1 LVYNEQAY
9 IQSEGCNCVPIA
21 CLKVM
26 EIYGFLKAGTI
37 NVLGDSVEGYQPVVL
52 DYFNSCVIKYNTNL
66 MAEQRQKILHKIDR
80 KKSTEDD
87 IDDQI
92 LFI

>member
-1 LVYNEQAY
+1 MELVICFEETNTHCLVYNEQAY
-9 IQSEGCNCVPIA
+9 IQRDGCNYGSIT

-52 DYFNSCVIKYNTNL
+52 DYFNGCVMKYNTNL
-66 MAEQRQKILHKIDR
+66 MA
-80 KKSTEDD
+80 
-87 IDDQI
+87 
-92 LFI
+92 